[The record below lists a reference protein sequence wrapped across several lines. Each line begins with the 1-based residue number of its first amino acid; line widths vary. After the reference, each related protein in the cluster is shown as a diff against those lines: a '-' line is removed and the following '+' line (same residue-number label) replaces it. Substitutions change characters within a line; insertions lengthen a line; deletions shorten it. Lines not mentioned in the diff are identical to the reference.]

1 MKIKSRINM
10 KVRQQEG
17 LSLVEMA
24 IVALLFFTLIFAI
37 LDFGLL
43 LYNQQVITNAARE
56 AARFGVVARPLLK
69 DIEGTIILNEKIT
82 KSDIENLAID
92 YAKDSVII
100 FGDKDND
107 FEVNAEFPNGQTY
120 CENFQDKLKV
130 TIKCDYSFIFLPFD
144 LDPMQSTSV
153 MLCE

>member
-1 MKIKSRINM
+1 MYTK
-10 KVRQQEG
+10 QQRG

-37 LDFGLL
+37 LDFGFL
-43 LYNQQVITNAARE
+43 LYNKQVITNAARE

-69 DIEGTIILNEKIT
+69 DTDGTIILNEKIT

-92 YAKDSVII
+92 YAKNKVII
-100 FGDKDND
+100 FGDREND
-107 FEVNAEFPNGQTY
+107 FKVTVDIEDEDGNEKNY
-120 CENFQDKLKV
+120 CENFQKDKVIV
-130 TIKCDYSFIFLPFD
+130 TVECDYSFIFLPLD
-144 LDPMQSTSV
+144 SLLDPMQSTSV